1 MDEDRLKKFVGSR
14 IRELRKKKKLTQKE
28 LGEKIGVKDNTI
40 TSYEKGVNQLNQ
52 ETLFKLARALDCR
65 VDDFFPSTGIE
76 TSDNLERALMMSKN
90 LNTKDINFLKGLIEK
105 ALSMS
110 KEERAKF
117 LDSIRFTVE
126 YYEKMNKD

>member
-52 ETLFKLARALDCR
+52 ETLFKLARA
-65 VDDFFPSTGIE
+65 
-76 TSDNLERALMMSKN
+76 
-90 LNTKDINFLKGLIEK
+90 
-105 ALSMS
+105 
-110 KEERAKF
+110 
-117 LDSIRFTVE
+117 
-126 YYEKMNKD
+126 